1 MPQGT
6 SRLHLLCYD
15 IRDPRRLN
23 RVHRVAVR
31 HAVPVQYSVF
41 LLDGTSAHVAQV
53 LKEVGR
59 EIDPRVD
66 DVRVYPLPSRPEPRM
81 LGRGA
86 LPEGIQV
93 FDQTAIERLFAGP
106 QNQPTLDLRLPT
118 VPGRNERSG
127 RS

>member
-6 SRLHLLCYD
+6 PRLHLLCYD

-41 LLDGTSAHVAQV
+41 LLEGNSARVAQV
-53 LKEVGR
+53 LKDIGR
-59 EIDPRVD
+59 EIDPRMD
-66 DVRVYPLPSRPEPRM
+66 DVRVYSLPSRPEPRM

-86 LPEGIQV
+86 LPEGVQV
-93 FDQTAIERLFAGP
+93 FDQAAIERMFAGP
-106 QNQPTLDLRLPT
+106 DNQPILDLRLP
-118 VPGRNERSG
+118 EEK
-127 RS
+127 